1 MNAEDIIEYIVE
13 EIDCYDSDD
22 LKINNNTEQLKQM
35 ENEINFIKFE
45 SFDSTT
51 PGSENDNSLANNLLE
66 IIKANYSNYDR
77 KNIKPDV
84 FTALV
89 KDAIKE
95 LSKLRM
101 YSTLE
106 IVVECCL
113 YYRANVPIMLEKY
126 IIDDELKQYI
136 LAEINKIKR
145 GV

>member
-1 MNAEDIIEYIVE
+1 M
-13 EIDCYDSDD
+13 
-22 LKINNNTEQLKQM
+22 TE
-35 ENEINFIKFE
+35 NNFIKFE

-51 PGSENDNSLANNLLE
+51 AGFENDNSLANNLLE
-66 IIKANYSNYDR
+66 IIKTNYYEYN
-77 KNIKPDV
+77 KTNITPDI

-89 KDAIKE
+89 KDTIKE

-113 YYRANVPIMLEKY
+113 YFRTNVQIMVDKY

-136 LAEINKIKR
+136 LLEINKIKR